1 MLIAGARGHGLEV
14 LEVLLKSGYSKN
26 DILFFDE
33 DPKRKEQ
40 LRNGVRVITDLDG
53 VKTHFQD
60 SNFFCLGVGNPIFR
74 ENLLNLLVQLGGK
87 LKPLVLDTSFISYSS
102 CGQFDGMPFSF
113 IGWETTF
120 GKLVLVNTRA
130 HVHHQCQVGEF
141 SEIGP
146 AAILL
151 GNCQVGKKCRIGAG
165 AVVLPGVEIGD
176 QVVVGAGAVVTKDF
190 PDNQILVRIPAAP
203 LPKTRIM
210 IVGF

>member
-1 MLIAGARGHGLEV
+1 MVIAGAGGHGLEV

-40 LRNGVRVITDLDG
+40 LLSGVRVITDLDG
-53 VKTHFQD
+53 VRTHFQD

-74 ENLLNLLVQLGGK
+74 ENLFNLLVQFGGE
-87 LKPLVLDTSFISYSS
+87 LKPVVSDSSFISHSS
-102 CGQFDGMPFSF
+102 SGQFDGMPFSF
-113 IGWETTF
+113 IGPETKF
-120 GKLVLVNTRA
+120 GQGVLVNTRA
-130 HVHHQCQVGEF
+130 HVHHQCRVGEF

-176 QVVVGAGAVVTKDF
+176 QVVVGAGAVVTKNF
-190 PDNQILVRIPAAP
+190 PDNQILVGIPAAP
-203 LPKTRIM
+203 LQKK
-210 IVGF
+210 